1 MQPSDSMIH
10 FSAPCRAVLSQ
21 KCLEHLQDLCRAHR
35 TVLDQADDHP
45 HILEYLRSPR
55 GRTGR
60 SNRNGG
66 RLGCRLRAGTR
77 PSSRSA
83 LRNRSARAR
92 LDRGLVDLGRDGLV
106 CSRGLAGRRQHGRE
120 ITIDGAP
127 WAPLLVDVD
136 LLILTLWA
144 LVISDTSDRR
154 LPPPVSFRAAKG
166 ATQIF
171 PTAINGMSEEKDSAV
186 PAPDQALSPEARE
199 RFGSS

>member
-1 MQPSDSMIH
+1 MQPSDSMID
-10 FSAPCRAVLSQ
+10 FSAPGRAVLSQ

-35 TVLDQADDHP
+35 TVLDQADHHP

-77 PSSRSA
+77 PSSRIA
-83 LRNRSARAR
+83 LRNRRARAR
-92 LDRGLVDLGRDGLV
+92 LARGLADLGRDGLV
-106 CSRGLAGRRQHGRE
+106 CSRGLARRRRQGRGL
-120 ITIDGAP
+120 TSAGAP
-127 WAPLLVDVD
+127 WALLVEVD

-166 ATQIF
+166 ATQVF
-171 PTAINGMSEEKDSAV
+171 PTAINGMSEEKDSAM
-186 PAPDQALSPEARE
+186 PAPDQAPSREARE

>member
-1 MQPSDSMIH
+1 
-10 FSAPCRAVLSQ
+10 VLSQ

-45 HILEYLRSPR
+45 HILEYPRSPR

-60 SNRNGG
+60 SNRSGG
-66 RLGCRLRAGTR
+66 RLGCRLRAATR

-92 LDRGLVDLGRDGLV
+92 LARGLVDLGRDGLV
-106 CSRGLAGRRQHGRE
+106 CSHGLAGRRRHGRGL
-120 ITIDGAP
+120 TIAGAP
-127 WAPLLVDVD
+127 WALLVEVD
-136 LLILTLWA
+136 LLTLTLWA

-166 ATQIF
+166 ATQVF
-171 PTAINGMSEEKDSAV
+171 ATAINGMSEENDSAM
-186 PAPDQALSPEARE
+186 PAPDQASSRETRE
-199 RFGSS
+199 RFGSSQNRPHQHVILQD